1 MSALFV
7 DTKYSWRMA
16 EEHIDISVGA
26 ECGGTAPPV
35 CTGTTEHRCTPGDL
49 NWRTHAGCSRAPG
62 PLMHSPTRAFI
73 INVFFQHFMTIT

>member
-35 CTGTTEHRCTPGDL
+35 CTGTTEHRCTLALGPDPETSTGGHTL
-49 NWRTHAGCSRAPG
+49 AAAGHQAR
-62 PLMHSPTRAFI
+62 
-73 INVFFQHFMTIT
+73 